1 MQQKGH
7 LKRKWLWNIIFGL
20 VIINCLTLAFLAK
33 QSFSLKEASEA
44 AAFVNGNDN
53 VVATVGDTQITRKA
67 LLQELEKMYGDE
79 VSRTLVNQEV
89 VKQMAK
95 KYKVT
100 VSDEAV
106 EREWNMIKTMYTR
119 SPMLQ
124 TSSEEVVKQQIKSSL
139 LLEELLVKDV
149 TIAEEELESYYEQ
162 NKETFALDEAFHLS
176 HIVVE
181 TKEEAEAV
189 IKDLKG
195 GSSFPSLAMEVST
208 DELTANQGG
217 DLGFLTAKTEM
228 YPSSYLEE
236 AQGMKDASWSD
247 AFSVEDRYVVL
258 YLHEKVEGVT
268 YSFKEVKDQIRRQLA
283 LEHMEGTVDPSIFW
297 EEVGVEWNQPSAQ

>member
-1 MQQKGH
+1 MQQKGQ

-20 VIINCLTLAFLAK
+20 VIINCLTWAFLAK
-33 QSFSLKEASEA
+33 QSFSLKAASEA

-53 VVATVGDTQITRKA
+53 VVALVGDTAITRKA
-67 LLQELEKMYGDE
+67 LLQELEKMYGTE
-79 VSRTLVNQEV
+79 MSRTLVNQEV

-106 EREWNMIKTMYTR
+106 EREWNMIKTMYNR

-124 TSSEEVVKQQIKSSL
+124 TSSEEVVKQQIRSSL

-149 TIAEEELESYYEQ
+149 TIPEEEIESYYEQ

-181 TKEEAEAV
+181 TETEAKAV

-195 GSSFPSLAMEVST
+195 GSSFSSLAMEVST
-208 DELTANQGG
+208 DELTANHGG
-217 DLGFLTAKTEM
+217 DLGFLTSKSGI
-228 YPSSYLEE
+228 YPASYLEE
-236 AQGMKDASWSD
+236 AKGMKASSWSEAIPVD
-247 AFSVEDRYVVL
+247 DHFVVL

-283 LEHMEGTVDPSIFW
+283 FEHMEGTVDPSIFW
-297 EEVGVEWNQPSAQ
+297 EEIGVEWNQSFAH